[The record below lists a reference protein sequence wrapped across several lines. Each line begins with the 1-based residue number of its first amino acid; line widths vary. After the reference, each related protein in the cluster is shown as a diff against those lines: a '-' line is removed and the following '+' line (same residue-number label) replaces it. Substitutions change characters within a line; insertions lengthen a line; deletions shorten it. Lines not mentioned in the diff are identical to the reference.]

1 MQLKRGAQANSVRK
15 SALLAHVKDM
25 PAPSNDTTLAA
36 EVNLP
41 GIAACIKGLAQRDV
55 VAPSFAQAL
64 QLGPAFGRHSAQ
76 APGSQ
81 FDADG
86 GSPDTKEKQCLTRH

>member
-1 MQLKRGAQANSVRK
+1 MQLKRGARARSVRK

-41 GIAACIKGLAQRDV
+41 GIAACIKQLAQRDV

-64 QLGPAFGRHSAQ
+64 QLGPVICNHFIQAALHSGRCSAGI
-76 APGSQ
+76 AGI
-81 FDADG
+81 AG
-86 GSPDTKEKQCLTRH
+86 

>member
-1 MQLKRGAQANSVRK
+1 MQLKRGARARSVRK

-41 GIAACIKGLAQRDV
+41 GIAACIKRRAQRDV
-55 VAPSFAQAL
+55 VASSFAQAL
-64 QLGPAFGRHSAQ
+64 QLGPALGRHRAQ

-81 FDADG
+81 LDADG
-86 GSPDTKEKQCLTRH
+86 GNPPDCQL